1 MDAVTRG
8 KKKEPGRSFGAPG
21 CMAAMA
27 GKRTVSGAG
36 EGAVGLEQAQ
46 TSP

>member
-8 KKKEPGRSFGAPG
+8 KNEEPGRSFGAPG
-21 CMAAMA
+21 CMSAMA

-36 EGAVGLEQAQ
+36 EGVVGLDQAQ